1 MTAEQTTG
9 YLTSST
15 VSKSICST
23 SRRSTKS
30 LYGAGWVIDSGATW
44 HMACDRELFSTYV
57 KLPMDH
63 PIRVGDGHMINAI
76 GRGDMLKLS
85 NGQRRK
91 VVKLVDVL
99 HVPALTQNLLSVSLA
114 MELQI
119 DFKFCS
125 SANQCFIVDTLT
137 GTTVGIGTKCEPESR
152 IYFLAEDHEQAHT
165 AQLSPTGKVARDL
178 WHQRYG
184 HLHHAALDTLKRGL
198 VTGLP
203 RIRGVATPCN
213 CCVQAKHTRSPF
225 LDSKHTATTELDI
238 VHSDV
243 CGPIQVQSRGGS
255 RYFLTFI
262 DDCSRYIT
270 VYCLPS
276 RDGVLDCF
284 KRFLTEAE
292 RQTGRK
298 LKVLRSDNGGEYT
311 SKTFEDY
318 CSSKGVRHETSVPY
332 ILHSKM
338 EWPSE

>member
-1 MTAEQTTG
+1 MLWNAK
-9 YLTSST
+9 ST
-15 VSKSICST
+15 
-23 SRRSTKS
+23 
-30 LYGAGWVIDSGATW
+30 
-44 HMACDRELFSTYV
+44 F
-57 KLPMDH
+57 
-63 PIRVGDGHMINAI
+63 
-76 GRGDMLKLS
+76 
-85 NGQRRK
+85 
-91 VVKLVDVL
+91 
-99 HVPALTQNLLSVSLA
+99 
-114 MELQI
+114 
-119 DFKFCS
+119 S
-125 SANQCFIVDTLT
+125 SANQCFIVDTRT

-152 IYFLAEDHEQAHT
+152 IYFLAEDHEQTHT

-178 WHQRYG
+178 RHQRYG

-213 CCVQAKHTRSPF
+213 SCVQAKHTRSLF
-225 LDSKHTATTELDI
+225 LDSKHTATSVLDI

-243 CGPIQVQSRGGS
+243 CGPIQVQSRGGA

-332 ILHSKM
+332 TPQQNGVAERMNPTLIESVRAMLTHAQQDKSLWAEAVNAAAYIRNRSPTSALKQQTPYQVWTGKVPDVWHLRVWGCDAFM
-338 EWPSE
+338 HVNDGK